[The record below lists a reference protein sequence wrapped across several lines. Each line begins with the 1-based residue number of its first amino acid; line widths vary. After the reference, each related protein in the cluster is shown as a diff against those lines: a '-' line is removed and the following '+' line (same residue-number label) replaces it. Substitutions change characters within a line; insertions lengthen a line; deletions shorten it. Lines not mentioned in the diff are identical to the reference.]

1 MSLLELIGINLA
13 VTAVLMFLVW
23 LASIKLR
30 DVSIVDVFW
39 GLGFVVIAWLSFV
52 LTGEITGR
60 KALLVLVTSIWGL
73 RLSVYLAWR
82 KSGAPED
89 PRYHAMRK
97 SIGPRFWLIS
107 LFLVFGL
114 QGIIMNVVALPVMAG
129 QFDPSPIG
137 FWAFLGVALWIVGLL
152 FEAVGDYQLARFK
165 ADANNR
171 GKVMDR
177 GLWRY
182 TRHPNYFGDFLVW
195 WGIFFAAQGQGSWWT
210 GIGPLVMSFL
220 LLRVSGVSL
229 LERSLEHSK
238 EGYADYMARTSAFFP
253 WPPRVGGTAREKESC
268 R

>member
-1 MSLLELIGINLA
+1 MRLLDLIGINLA
-13 VTAVLMFLVW
+13 VTGALMFLVW
-23 LASIKLR
+23 LVSIKLR

-39 GLGFVVIAWLSFV
+39 GLGFVVIAWLSFG
-52 LTGEITGR
+52 LTGEISGR
-60 KALLVLVTSIWGL
+60 KMLLVLVTSIWGL

-89 PRYHAMRK
+89 HRYQAMRQ
-97 SIGPRFWLIS
+97 SIGPRFWWIS
-107 LFLVFGL
+107 LLLVFGL
-114 QGIIMNVVALPVMAG
+114 QGILMNLVALPVMAG
-129 QFDPSPIG
+129 QLDTSPVG
-137 FWAFLGVALWIVGLL
+137 FWALPGVTLWIVGVL

-165 ADANNR
+165 ADASQR

-195 WGIFFAAQGQGSWWT
+195 WGIYFAAQGQGSWWT
-210 GIGPLVMSFL
+210 AIGPVVMSFL

-229 LERSLEHSK
+229 LERSLKQNK
-238 EGYADYMARTSAFFP
+238 EGYADYMARTNAFFP
-253 WPPRVGGTAREKESC
+253 WPPRVAAAAHEKESS